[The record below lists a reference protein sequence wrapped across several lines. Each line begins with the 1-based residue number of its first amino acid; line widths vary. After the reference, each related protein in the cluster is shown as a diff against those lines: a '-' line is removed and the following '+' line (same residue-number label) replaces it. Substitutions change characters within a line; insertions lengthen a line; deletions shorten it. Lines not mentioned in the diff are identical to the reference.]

1 MLEVKNVRIES
12 KNLTHEFN
20 SSLDTKRREN
30 YWTMRKLVE
39 NIQIGAQREKNTEKR
54 IRDTGCSKNISYM
67 CV

>member
-39 NIQIGAQREKNTEKR
+39 NIQIGAQREKIQKR
-54 IRDTGCSKNISYM
+54 E
-67 CV
+67 